1 MKLFNYAPAWHC
13 GFKPSEFEIEE
24 AKDLLELDFVK
35 KWVTDD
41 NFSSIKISNNLIIAV
56 KEKGESWIII
66 GSCNNE
72 VSKVLTN
79 YFGEWVAYA
88 P

>member
-1 MKLFNYAPAWHC
+1 MKVFNYAPAWHYY
-13 GFKPSEFEIEE
+13 FEPTEFEIKE

-35 KWVTDD
+35 KWVRDD
-41 NFSSIKISNNLIIAV
+41 NFSSIKISYNSILAV
-56 KEKGESWIII
+56 KDKGEMWIVI

>member
-13 GFKPSEFEIEE
+13 GFKPSEFDIEE

-56 KEKGESWIII
+56 KEKGEIWIII